1 MTISTQLSPPIGV
14 TDAVELE
21 PNAFEAVRRASSQAL
36 HPSVVDVE
44 PAVLCAIAS
53 GLAAVTLPW
62 EVRTGEVPE
71 GRRFARLLSTPVY
84 EAWVICWPAGTELDL
99 HDHGGSAGAFTVVAG
114 QLDETTVNDGRV
126 VGQRY
131 QPGETA
137 AFGPA
142 HVHAVANRG
151 QRLATSVHVYS
162 PPLEMMDYYDRS
174 EDGDLVAVLRD
185 PGGWVDAP

>member
-1 MTISTQLSPPIGV
+1 M
-14 TDAVELE
+14 
-21 PNAFEAVRRASSQAL
+21 RRASSQAL

-53 GLAAVTLPW
+53 GLAAVTIPW
-62 EVRTGEVPE
+62 EVRT
-71 GRRFARLLSTPVY
+71 A
-84 EAWVICWPAGTELDL
+84 LDL

-114 QLDETTVNDGRV
+114 QLVETTVNDGRV

-142 HVHAVANRG
+142 QVHAVANRG

-174 EDGDLVAVLRD
+174 DDRDLVAVLRD
-185 PGGWVDAP
+185 PGGWDDAR